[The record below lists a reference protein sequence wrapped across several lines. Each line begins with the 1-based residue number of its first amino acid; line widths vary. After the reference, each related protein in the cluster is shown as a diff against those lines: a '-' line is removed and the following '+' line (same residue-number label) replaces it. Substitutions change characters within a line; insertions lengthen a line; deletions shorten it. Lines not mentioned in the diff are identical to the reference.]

1 MSFLFWG
8 SLKKS
13 FSFFLYFFVSLL
25 FCFTS
30 CKVASKTELSYTNV
44 ETIKNEIAEIDK
56 TLSWNKEIEP
66 QRLVSN
72 ADWFNESITFQIEKN
87 VELLKIINSNSSVY
101 PEFEDFGSLNDSLV
115 NADLYKKIEQIFV
128 SVSNNIYNGPET
140 YFDSNYL
147 YNYVFFREDL
157 KEGWKK
163 NFHKDFPHIVDYKDS
178 EDSKKENTGKATQ
191 SSEEN
196 NSVENKSEEQTKQP
210 EEKKTVIQKEKLF
223 SKWIIGE
230 PFFSEEIVQIP
241 VRLYCK
247 YGTID
252 VTLYLNR
259 QNSNAVNLI
268 TIDRWKKI

>member
-1 MSFLFWG
+1 MFS
-8 SLKKS
+8 KKLIC
-13 FSFFLYFFVSLL
+13 FSNLSGDAI
-25 FCFTS
+25 S
-30 CKVASKTELSYTNV
+30 SASILAIYSTHAIRRPK
-44 ETIKNEIAEIDK
+44 
-56 TLSWNKEIEP
+56 
-66 QRLVSN
+66 
-72 ADWFNESITFQIEKN
+72 FNDDDNFK
-87 VELLKIINSNSSVY
+87 
-101 PEFEDFGSLNDSLV
+101 F
-115 NADLYKKIEQIFV
+115 
-128 SVSNNIYNGPET
+128 
-140 YFDSNYL
+140 
-147 YNYVFFREDL
+147 
-157 KEGWKK
+157 
-163 NFHKDFPHIVDYKDS
+163 FHKDFPHIVDYKDS

>member
-1 MSFLFWG
+1 MKKKVL
-8 SLKKS
+8 SLNF
-13 FSFFLYFFVSLL
+13 FSISLL

-56 TLSWNKEIEP
+56 TLSWNKELEP
-66 QRLVSN
+66 QRLTSKSDLFSGSVNS
-72 ADWFNESITFQIEKN
+72 QIEKN
-87 VELLKIINSNSSVY
+87 VELIKIINKNVAVY
-101 PEFEDFGSLNDSLV
+101 PEFEGFGSLNDSSV
-115 NADLYKKIEQIFV
+115 KADLYQTIEKLFLSI
-128 SVSNNIYNGPET
+128 SNNIYNGPEI

-157 KEGWKK
+157 KEGWQKY
-163 NFHKDFPHIVDYKDS
+163 FHKDFPHIVDYKEKDDS
-178 EDSKKENTGKATQ
+178 QKENTEIKTTAHNKTDDEESGSDKQTVQ
-191 SSEEN
+191 SD
-196 NSVENKSEEQTKQP
+196 
-210 EEKKTVIQKEKLF
+210 EKKSVIQKEMLF

-230 PFFSEEIVQIP
+230 PFFSDEIIQIP

-259 QNSNAVNLI
+259 QKSNAVNLI
-268 TIDRWKKI
+268 TIDRWKKV

>member
-72 ADWFNESITFQIEKN
+72 ADWFNESITSQIEKN

-140 YFDSNYL
+140 FFDSNYL

-163 NFHKDFPHIVDYKDS
+163 NFNTDFPHIFDYKDS
-178 EDSKKENTGKATQ
+178 DHEIKKNTDFNVPTA
-191 SSEEN
+191 EEN
-196 NSVENKSEEQTKQP
+196 NTKEDCENKQSIQS
-210 EEKKTVIQKEKLF
+210 EEKKIIQKEKLF

-230 PFFSEEIVQIP
+230 PFSSEEIIQIP

-252 VTLYLNR
+252 VTLYLNK
-259 QNSNAVNLI
+259 QKSNAVSLI
-268 TIDRWKKI
+268 TIDRWNKL

>member
-1 MSFLFWG
+1 MKKKISFLI
-8 SLKKS
+8 
-13 FSFFLYFFVSLL
+13 FSFISLL
-25 FCFTS
+25 LCFIS
-30 CKVASKTELSYTNV
+30 CKVVSKTELSYTNV

-66 QRLVSN
+66 QRLDAD
-72 ADWFNESITFQIEKN
+72 ADWFSDTVSSQIERN
-87 VELLKIINSNSSVY
+87 VELLKIINTNAAAY

-115 NADLYKKIEQIFV
+115 NSNLYQTIDKILV

-140 YFDSNYL
+140 FFDSNYL

-163 NFHKDFPHIVDYKDS
+163 YFQKEFPHIVDYKEQGDS
-178 EDSKKENTGKATQ
+178 QKDNTEIKNNNSDKNTGEGE
-191 SSEEN
+191 SEKQTEQQA
-196 NSVENKSEEQTKQP
+196 ENK
-210 EEKKTVIQKEKLF
+210 VVNQKEKLF
-223 SKWIIGE
+223 SKWLIGE
-230 PFFSEEIVQIP
+230 PFFSEEIIQIP

-259 QNSNAVNLI
+259 QKSNVINLI

>member
-1 MSFLFWG
+1 M
-8 SLKKS
+8 KKK
-13 FSFFLYFFVSLL
+13 YFFPIIFFISLL
-25 FCFTS
+25 FCFIS

-44 ETIKNEIAEIDK
+44 ETIKEEIAEMDK
-56 TLSWNKEIEP
+56 TLTWNKEIEP
-66 QRLVSN
+66 QRLVLN
-72 ADWFNESITFQIEKN
+72 NDWFKDTVNQQIEKN
-87 VELLKIINSNSSVY
+87 IELLKIVNTNVNVY
-101 PEFEDFGSLNDSLV
+101 PEFENFGSLNDSLV
-115 NADLYKKIEQIFV
+115 DVNLYNTIENIFV
-128 SVSNNIYNGPET
+128 SISNNIYNGPET
-140 YFDSNYL
+140 FFDSQYL